1 MSKTIKRYRI
11 KLNLWIG
18 GHEYWIEILEG
29 RKYILSALLFIDN
42 LVTLVCF
49 FDTEMIIIL
58 NYNFPFIILLL
69 LLKAGVVPW
78 YLNLSWLIYVL
89 GYLVLTARLR
99 SLVLQEM
106 KTLIA
111 VTPFSIQCLL
121 NQIREEPQ
129 RRNYARK

>member
-1 MSKTIKRYRI
+1 
-11 KLNLWIG
+11 
-18 GHEYWIEILEG
+18 
-29 RKYILSALLFIDN
+29 
-42 LVTLVCF
+42 
-49 FDTEMIIIL
+49 MIIIL

-111 VTPFSIQCLL
+111 VTPFIVSSACFTKS
-121 NQIREEPQ
+121 EENHSTETMQ
-129 RRNYARK
+129 GNRSKAEKYRSKCK